1 MSVVAKLAS
10 LLRQLPEREVTF
22 ESLYAVKEA
31 GLLEFAPELPAAPA
45 SLEKAGDPLRK
56 LAHACR
62 CEEVARMRRF
72 HEKNAQALRAI
83 RGLTLL
89 QEQVNS

>member
-1 MSVVAKLAS
+1 MALAKLAA
-10 LLRQLPEREVTF
+10 LLRQLPEPEVTF

-31 GLLEFAPELPAAPA
+31 NLSAFTPELPAAPID
-45 SLEKAGDPLRK
+45 LGTPGDSLRK

-62 CEEVARMRRF
+62 CEEVARMTRF
-72 HEKNAQALRAI
+72 HEKNARALRAI

-89 QEQVNS
+89 QERVNS